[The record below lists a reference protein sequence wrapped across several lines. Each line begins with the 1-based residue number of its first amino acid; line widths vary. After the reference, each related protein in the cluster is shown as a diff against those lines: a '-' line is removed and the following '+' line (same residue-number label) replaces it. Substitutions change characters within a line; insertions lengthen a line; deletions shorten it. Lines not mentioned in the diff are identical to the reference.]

1 MFKKIFSLPKA
12 ILQKYLIG
20 IIIGLGIIGYMLFN
34 ILKDPEVRKDIQEF
48 GLPADFVFWI
58 ILIAIGILIITAIGW
73 VVFLSFWRYTN
84 KKVGS
89 LERLVM
95 FNINTIC
102 FLLVA
107 GLTIAKVSK
116 SVDIPDQ
123 MYLTGLGGIIL
134 FWWGYKKYQRD
145 KEVDLLQNF
154 SNKQSEILAVIND
167 PDSTELIIKKEFKK
181 LFELWKDAYTLQ
193 DKSYVSY
200 ALWEEWKY
208 RIKSGIIE
216 YIFVRTE
223 STALRPSLSD
233 IFLELLRDETR
244 ELYYQPNESS
254 SYRFFVYFVEQAKKS
269 LEMSD
274 LFFTGKSPEE
284 ARNRRYKIEEFVRTA
299 EAIISIPDL
308 FSVGGMKEISRER
321 KKIQMLLTESTQK
334 IILDP
339 KNKQKNA
346 KKVRDEDEE
355 QWGGD

>member
-1 MFKKIFSLPKA
+1 MFKKLLSLPKA

-20 IIIGLGIIGYMLFN
+20 IIIGLGVFAYMMYILFR
-34 ILKDPEVRKDIQEF
+34 DPEVKSAIAEF
-48 GLPADFVFWI
+48 GFSADLIFWLAILLIGTLIVTAFGWFVF
-58 ILIAIGILIITAIGW
+58 LY
-73 VVFLSFWRYTN
+73 FWRYTN

-102 FLLVA
+102 FLLVS

-154 SNKQSEILAVIND
+154 SHKQSEILATIND
-167 PDSTELIIKKEFKK
+167 TESTEPIIKKEFKK

-216 YIFVRTE
+216 YLFVRTDA
-223 STALRPSLSD
+223 TDTRPSLSD

-274 LFFTGKSPEE
+274 LFFTGKSSEE
-284 ARNRRYKIEEFVRTA
+284 SRSRRKKIEEFVHTA
-299 EAIISIPDL
+299 EDIISIPDL
-308 FSVGGMKEISRER
+308 FSVGGMKEITREK
-321 KKIQMLLTESTQK
+321 KKIQVLLAETNNKAIPDLKNQQK
-334 IILDP
+334 KTKTL
-339 KNKQKNA
+339 
-346 KKVRDEDEE
+346 REDEE
-355 QWGGD
+355 EASG